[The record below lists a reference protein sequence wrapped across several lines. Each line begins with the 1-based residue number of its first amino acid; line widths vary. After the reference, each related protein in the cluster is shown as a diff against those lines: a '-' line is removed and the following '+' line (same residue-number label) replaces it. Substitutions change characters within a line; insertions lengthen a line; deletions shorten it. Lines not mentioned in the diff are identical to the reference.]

1 MAVTSGAMIAIF
13 TVSLWWGQH
22 LEGKVARRV
31 DPQHL
36 ERNLPQAAP
45 GDIFGRAGEEDPGEF
60 DCLFVT
66 GELDAHR
73 SVEADIPVAVG
84 GEPVDVV
91 RPDDGDAAARPAHA
105 LHLRQAGLAA
115 MSRGGREGR
124 AGDDQVGE
132 IVREGQLV

>member
-1 MAVTSGAMIAIF
+1 MAVTSGAMMAIF
-13 TVSLWWGQH
+13 IGPLSWDQH

-31 DPQHL
+31 DPQPHKRTL
-36 ERNLPQAAP
+36 RQAAP

-60 DCLFVT
+60 DCLFVA

-73 SVEADIPVAVG
+73 SVEADVPVAAG

-105 LHLRQAGLAA
+105 LPLGQARLPA
-115 MSRGGREGR
+115 
-124 AGDDQVGE
+124 
-132 IVREGQLV
+132 L